1 MEGNSMR
8 MITIAAAGAALLL
21 AGAANSQTRPA
32 DPPASPPPAAAPQA
46 PSTAPTIRAITVVE
60 IDELPEA
67 TRAQVNQLVATR
79 TANELQQLQK
89 AIESAPAVKSA
100 IEAKGFS
107 TRDVV
112 MAEVND
118 EGELTVVTRRV
129 G

>member
-1 MEGNSMR
+1 MR
-8 MITIAAAGAALLL
+8 MTTIAAAGAAFLL
-21 AGAANSQTRPA
+21 AGAANAQTRPA
-32 DPPASPPPAAAPQA
+32 DPPASAPPATAPQT
-46 PSTAPTIRAITVVE
+46 PSTAPTIKSINVVE
-60 IDELPEA
+60 LDALPEA
-67 TRAQVNQLVATR
+67 TRAQVNQVVATR

-89 AIESAPAVKSA
+89 AIEAAPAVKSA

-118 EGELTVVTRRV
+118 EGELTVVTRRL

>member
-1 MEGNSMR
+1 MR

-32 DPPASPPPAAAPQA
+32 DPPASPPPAAAPQT

>member
-1 MEGNSMR
+1 MR

>member
-1 MEGNSMR
+1 MT
-8 MITIAAAGAALLL
+8 TIAAAGAALLL
-21 AGAANSQTRPA
+21 AGAANAQTRPA
-32 DPPASPPPAAAPQA
+32 DPPASAPPATAPQT
-46 PSTAPTIRAITVVE
+46 PSTAPTIKSINVVE
-60 IDELPEA
+60 LDALPEA
-67 TRAQVNQLVATR
+67 TRAQVNQVVATR

-89 AIESAPAVKSA
+89 AIEAAPAVKSA

-118 EGELTVVTRRV
+118 EGELTVVTRRL

>member
-1 MEGNSMR
+1 MR
-8 MITIAAAGAALLL
+8 MTTIAAAGAALLL
-21 AGAANSQTRPA
+21 AGAADAQTRPA
-32 DPPASPPPAAAPQA
+32 DPPASAPPATAPQT
-46 PSTAPTIRAITVVE
+46 PSTAPTIKSINVVE
-60 IDELPEA
+60 LDALPEA
-67 TRAQVNQLVATR
+67 TRAQVNQVVATR

-89 AIESAPAVKSA
+89 AIEAAPAVKSA

-118 EGELTVVTRRV
+118 EGELTVVTRRL

>member
-1 MEGNSMR
+1 MR
-8 MITIAAAGAALLL
+8 MTTIAAAGAALLL
-21 AGAANSQTRPA
+21 AGAANAQTRPA
-32 DPPASPPPAAAPQA
+32 DPPASAPPATAPQT
-46 PSTAPTIRAITVVE
+46 PSTAPTIKSINVVE
-60 IDELPEA
+60 LDALPEA
-67 TRAQVNQLVATR
+67 TRAQVNQVVATR

-89 AIESAPAVKSA
+89 AIEAAPAVKSA

-118 EGELTVVTRRV
+118 EGELTVVTRRL

>member
-1 MEGNSMR
+1 

-21 AGAANSQTRPA
+21 AGAANAQTRPA
-32 DPPASPPPAAAPQA
+32 DPPASAPPTTAPQT
-46 PSTAPTIRAITVVE
+46 PSTAPTIKSINVVE
-60 IDELPEA
+60 LDALPEA
-67 TRAQVNQLVATR
+67 TRAQVNQVVATR

-89 AIESAPAVKSA
+89 AIEAAPAVKSA

-112 MAEVND
+112 LAEVND
-118 EGELTVVTRRV
+118 EGELTVVTRRL

>member
-1 MEGNSMR
+1 MR
-8 MITIAAAGAALLL
+8 MTTIAAAGAALLL
-21 AGAANSQTRPA
+21 AGTANAQTRPA
-32 DPPASPPPAAAPQA
+32 DPPASAPPATAPQT
-46 PSTAPTIRAITVVE
+46 PSTAPTIKSINVVE
-60 IDELPEA
+60 LDALPEA
-67 TRAQVNQLVATR
+67 TRAQVNQVVATR

-89 AIESAPAVKSA
+89 AIEAAPAVKSA

-118 EGELTVVTRRV
+118 EGELTVVTRRL

>member
-1 MEGNSMR
+1 MR
-8 MITIAAAGAALLL
+8 MITIAAAGAVLVL
-21 AGAANSQTRPA
+21 AGAVNAQTRSA
-32 DPPASPPPAAAPQA
+32 EPPAIQPPAAAPQK
-46 PSTAPTIRAITVVE
+46 PSTAPTIKSINVVE
-60 IDELPEA
+60 LDDLPEA

-79 TANELQQLQK
+79 TANDLQQLQK
-89 AIESAPAVKSA
+89 AIEAAPAVKSA

-118 EGELTVVTRRV
+118 EGELTVVARRV